1 MEGSFSHLTFGQ
13 LEKGE
18 ERMKKLAAGLL
29 LGAVLLGTLAQS
41 VQAKGVGPEQHT
53 DDQPS

>member
-18 ERMKKLAAGLL
+18 ERMKKLAAGML